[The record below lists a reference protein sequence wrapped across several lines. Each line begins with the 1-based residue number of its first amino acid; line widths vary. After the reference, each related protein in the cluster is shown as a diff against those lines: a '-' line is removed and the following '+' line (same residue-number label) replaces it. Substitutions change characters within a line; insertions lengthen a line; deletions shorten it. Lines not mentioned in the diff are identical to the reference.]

1 MRVILSGGGTLGSV
15 SPLIAI
21 YEEIKKN
28 QPQAEFLWLA
38 TSDGP
43 EENLISSYQIPLKK
57 IFSGKLRR
65 YFSFKNFLDP
75 FLIFF
80 GFWQSLFIILK
91 FKPQAVL
98 SAGGFV
104 SVPVAWA
111 AWFLR
116 RPLIIHQQDV
126 RPGLANKLMAPF
138 ANMITVTFEKSLKD
152 FPAKKTHLVGNPVRA
167 DILTGSKEAGYKFFG
182 FKSDLPTILILG
194 GGTGALNLNS
204 LVIESLEELVQ
215 FCQVIHLTGGRQQKT
230 AEHPRYRSYDFLTDQ
245 MKNAYAIADLVVARA
260 GLGTLTELAAL
271 AKPAIIIPIP
281 ASHQQ
286 DNAVEFFRNNAIA
299 VLDENDLS
307 SQKFF
312 QAIKT
317 LLFDQAEL
325 ANLSRNIAKMMP
337 KDAAE
342 KITAMIL

>member
-1 MRVILSGGGTLGSV
+1 MRIILSGGGTLGSV

-21 YEEIKKN
+21 YEEIKKS
-28 QPQAEFLWLA
+28 QPPAEFLWLG

-43 EENLISSYQIPLKK
+43 EESLIRSYNIPLKK

-65 YFSFKNFLDP
+65 YFSWRNFLDP

-80 GFWQSLFIILK
+80 GFWQSLFIIFK
-91 FKPQAVL
+91 FKPRAVL

-111 AWFLR
+111 SWLLR

-138 ANMITVTFEKSLKD
+138 ANIITVTFEKSLKD
-152 FPAKKTHLVGNPVRA
+152 FPAQKTHLVGNPMRA
-167 DILTGSKEAGYKFFG
+167 DLLTGSKEAGYKFFG
-182 FKSDLPTILILG
+182 LSAGLPIILILG
-194 GGTGALNLNS
+194 GGTGALNLNN

-215 FCQVIHLTGGRQQKT
+215 FCQVIHLTGGRKQKT
-230 AEHPRYRSYDFLTDQ
+230 AEHSRYRPYDFLTDQ
-245 MKNAYAIADLVVARA
+245 LKNAYAVADLVIARA
-260 GLGTLTELAAL
+260 GLGTLTELAVL
-271 AKPAIIIPIP
+271 QKPAVIIPIP

-286 DNAVEFFRNNAIA
+286 DNATEFFRNNAIA
-299 VLDENDLS
+299 LLDENDLS
-307 SQKFF
+307 GRKFS

-317 LLFDQAEL
+317 LLFDQVEL

-337 KDAAE
+337 SDAAK